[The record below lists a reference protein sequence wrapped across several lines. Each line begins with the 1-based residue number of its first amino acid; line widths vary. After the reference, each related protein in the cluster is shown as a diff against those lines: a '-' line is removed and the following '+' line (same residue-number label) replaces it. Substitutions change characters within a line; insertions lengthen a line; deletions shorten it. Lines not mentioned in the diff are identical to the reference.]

1 VRDGDLLLEEVNSA
15 PSAARRLRATV
26 EYDGTGYQGFQI
38 QLNGPT
44 IQGALEKAL
53 YAVMQQQIR
62 VIGSGRTDSGVHA
75 LGQVVHCALIWEHP
89 LDALQRAWNSK
100 LPIGIAVR
108 DLRYVADDFHARF
121 SARSR
126 EYRYALYTSQV
137 RRPLL
142 DRFYYHFSDFLDLDI
157 INRAAALLIG
167 KQDFSAFGRPPQGTN
182 AVRTVYRAS
191 CRAEGDTILF
201 DIEADAFLRRM
212 VRLVVG
218 TLLLAGRGVLSVEQF
233 RDILQSRKL
242 DHPMAAVPPCG
253 LCLMRVNY
261 DSDRC

>member
-1 VRDGDLLLEEVNSA
+1 MEISRLEEVNNT
-15 PSAARRLRATV
+15 PPTVCKIRATV
-26 EYDGTGYQGFQI
+26 EYDGTNYQGFQI
-38 QLNGPT
+38 QLSGPT

-62 VIGSGRTDSGVHA
+62 VIGSGRTDAGVHA
-75 LGQVVHCALIWEHP
+75 LGQVVHCTLAWAHP
-89 LDALQRAWNSK
+89 LEALQRAWNSK
-100 LPIGIAVR
+100 LPLGIAVR

-126 EYRYALYTSQV
+126 EYRYAIYNSQM

-142 DRFYYHFSDFLDLDI
+142 DRFYHHFSDSLDLDI
-157 INRAAALLIG
+157 MNRAAAILIG

-182 AVRTVYRAS
+182 AVRTVYSAS
-191 CRAEGDTILF
+191 FRAEDETILF
-201 DIEADAFLRRM
+201 DIQADAFLRRM

-218 TLLLAGRGVLSVEQF
+218 TLLLVGRGALSVEQF
-233 RDILQSRKL
+233 SDIVRSRKL
-242 DHPMAAVPPCG
+242 DHPMAAIPPCG